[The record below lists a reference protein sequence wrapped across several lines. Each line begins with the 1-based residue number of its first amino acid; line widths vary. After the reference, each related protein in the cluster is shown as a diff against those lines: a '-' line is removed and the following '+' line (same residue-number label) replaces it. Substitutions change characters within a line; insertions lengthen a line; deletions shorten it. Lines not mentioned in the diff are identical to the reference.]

1 MLLSVSRTTLA
12 SAAALLGSL
21 VLASTMSQSTP
32 AVHASVTSDRAA
44 GGALFHEKGCEHC
57 HGANG
62 IGGEKGPNLSGVG
75 RELKRDEIQ
84 KQILNGGDAMPAF
97 ADALSPDET
106 KLLVDYLSAKRK
118 VVKSQGA
125 AGSSLPSA
133 PKPNTGGSDD
143 Q

>member
-1 MLLSVSRTTLA
+1 MLPSVSRSTLA
-12 SAAALLGSL
+12 FAAALLGSV

-32 AVHASVTSDRAA
+32 AVHASGKADRAA

-57 HGANG
+57 HGADG

-75 RELKRDEIQ
+75 RELRREEIQ
-84 KQILNGGDAMPAF
+84 QQILDGGNAMPAF

-106 KLLVDYLSAKRK
+106 KLLVDYLSAKKK
-118 VVKSQGA
+118 VIKSQKA
-125 AGSSLPSA
+125 AGTPAPSA
-133 PKPNTGGSDD
+133 AKPNMGGSDD